1 MTLLSP
7 IGVNRFSLLLALDLP
22 FSLSMDPSQNES
34 KSKLTALT
42 ERAREMLRSGG
53 VKGLARLS
61 DLTRAQIEKQGLN
74 FYSTV
79 AAIALSAYFVS
90 DLIVVGVQGKLPQI
104 PQKSAGSTAS
114 SRQAFSLSDFAV
126 ISSRNL
132 FNSEGK
138 IPGEES
144 GAPGAIQDPGGV
156 PVKTSLPF
164 NLIGTIILK
173 DELRSIATIEDR
185 SASLVY
191 PVRLDDEIPSKAK
204 ILKIEPRK
212 VIFINTAS
220 GRREYVELPEE
231 FEGGAPRV
239 AISPS
244 GKAATAIDRQGNSFN
259 IPRLE
264 LDRAFADLNT
274 VLQQARAVPHYENG
288 VPAGYKLF
296 QVVPEGLFAKLGLK
310 EQDIICGI
318 DGQPVNDPA
327 KALELL
333 NQMRT
338 ANHVDLCVKRDG
350 KTQTFAYDV
359 R

>member
-1 MTLLSP
+1 
-7 IGVNRFSLLLALDLP
+7 
-22 FSLSMDPSQNES
+22 MDPQEES
-34 KSKLTALT
+34 TGKLAGVLQ
-42 ERAREMLRSGG
+42 RARAIVKLGG
-53 VKGLARLS
+53 VKSLASLS
-61 DLTRAQIEKQGLN
+61 DFARGQLEKRGLN

-79 AAIALSAYFVS
+79 AAVILSAYFVS
-90 DLIVVGVQGKLPQI
+90 DLIAVGIQGKLPQVS
-104 PQKSAGSTAS
+104 QKSTGATS
-114 SRQAFSLSDFAV
+114 SPRTVPSVADFSV

-173 DELRSIATIEDR
+173 DEFRSIATIEDR

-212 VIFINTAS
+212 VIFINTSS

-231 FEGGAPRV
+231 FEGTAPRV

-244 GKAATAIDRQGNSFN
+244 GKATAAIERQGNSFN

-264 LDRAFADLNT
+264 LDRAFSDLNT

-296 QVVPEGLFAKLGLK
+296 QVVPDGLFAKLGLK
-310 EQDIICGI
+310 DQDIICGI